1 MSRELKFK
9 IWDKE
14 QKRFL
19 EINWEGEDTRHTKGK
34 ANICYSDRVYVTL
47 SGYVNED
54 GWPYEVDADI
64 LQYTGLNDKNGK
76 EIYEKDIVKVTINNK
91 TFNAWIVFEMGS
103 FMIANDDITYYI
115 EDNWNDNIK
124 CLSELAWEQEE
135 FEDRIYCLEVIG
147 DTYQNI
153 DLIEV

>member
-1 MSRELKFK
+1 MNRDIKFK

-14 QKRFL
+14 QKKFL
-19 EINWEGEDTRHTKGK
+19 EINWEGEDTRHTK
-34 ANICYSDRVYVTL
+34 
-47 SGYVNED
+47 
-54 GWPYEVDADI
+54 
-64 LQYTGLNDKNGK
+64 GK

-115 EDNWNDNIK
+115 DDNWNDNVK

-147 DTYQNI
+147 NTYQNI
-153 DLIEV
+153 NLIEV

>member
-1 MSRELKFK
+1 MSRDIKFRVWHK
-9 IWDKE
+9 
-14 QKRFL
+14 
-19 EINWEGEDTRHTKGK
+19 K
-34 ANICYSDRVYVTL
+34 ANYMCMNATTDLLNKDYLVFMR
-47 SGYVNED
+47 
-54 GWPYEVDADI
+54 
-64 LQYTGLNDKNGK
+64 YTGLKDKNGK

-115 EDNWNDNIK
+115 EDNWNDNVK

>member
-1 MSRELKFK
+1 MSRDIKVRV
-9 IWDKE
+9 WDKTSDSMLYQDDFE
-14 QKRFL
+14 RV
-19 EINWEGEDTRHTKGK
+19 EIDTKNK
-34 ANICYSDRVYVTL
+34 MVTL
-47 SGYVNED
+47 IAEEESDKSHYVLDYED
-54 GWPYEVDADI
+54 GIEAEI
-64 LQYTGLNDKNGK
+64 MRYTGLKDKNGK

-115 EDNWNDNIK
+115 DDNWNDNVK

>member
-1 MSRELKFK
+1 MSRDIKFRV
-9 IWDKE
+9 WDKTSDSMLYQDDFE
-14 QKRFL
+14 RV
-19 EINWEGEDTRHTKGK
+19 EIDTKNK
-34 ANICYSDRVYVTL
+34 MVTL
-47 SGYVNED
+47 IAEEESDKSHYVLDYED
-54 GWPYEVDADI
+54 GIEAEI
-64 LQYTGLNDKNGK
+64 MRYTGLKDKNGK

-115 EDNWNDNIK
+115 DDNWNDNVK